1 MGLGMSVALSV
12 ATASALTVN
21 GNLSDWGI
29 TVADGDNSNFS
40 NPNLGIG
47 LVNSLTEDQSDF
59 AGNSGYVGPNY
70 DAEYMG
76 IAVQGTTMYLAIIT
90 GQRPDN
96 GLTRYSPGDIYLTTP
111 VGVVGIEVGG
121 GASAGNTITEGAAGS
136 TYNLYNNCYTHSYG
150 TTDAAQTAGSI
161 WTDAD
166 WTMDPPLNAVP
177 LLIASAALIV
187 TILPLLR
194 PGRSHV
200 CPPGAD

>member
-1 MGLGMSVALSV
+1 VISPAIAAMSARITTRSIW
-12 ATASALTVN
+12 ASRSRA
-21 GNLSDWGI
+21 
-29 TVADGDNSNFS
+29 
-40 NPNLGIG
+40 
-47 LVNSLTEDQSDF
+47 
-59 AGNSGYVGPNY
+59 
-70 DAEYMG
+70 
-76 IAVQGTTMYLAIIT
+76 
-90 GQRPDN
+90 RPCISPSFRAN
-96 GLTRYSPGDIYLTTP
+96 ALTRYSPGDIYLTTP

-121 GASAGNTITEGAAGS
+121 GAGAGNTITEGAAGS